1 MMSIG
6 TLLAYTLV
14 DACVLII
21 RYQPNK
27 SPTHPAFIEMFD
39 DKDGEKIRM
48 NTRKE
53 AAATT
58 LPDPEK
64 QVLLIASGDLLHFC
78 GNFNL

>member
-27 SPTHPAFIEMFD
+27 SLTHPAFIEMFD
-39 DKDGEKIRM
+39 DKDNAANGEKIRM
-48 NTRKE
+48 NPRKE

-58 LPDPEK
+58 VPNDTEK
-64 QVLLIASGDLLHFC
+64 QVTSMLI
-78 GNFNL
+78 N